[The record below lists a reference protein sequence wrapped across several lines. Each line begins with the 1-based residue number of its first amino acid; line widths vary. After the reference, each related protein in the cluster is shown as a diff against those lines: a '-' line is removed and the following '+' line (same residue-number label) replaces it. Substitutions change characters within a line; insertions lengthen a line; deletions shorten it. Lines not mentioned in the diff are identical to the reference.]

1 MSTFEQQ
8 FKQLQAM
15 ARGEDT
21 TAGAI
26 RQSYLAIGADELT
39 ETLGATIICERCGQ
53 VHPVEYGRKD
63 GRVDTDTAYV
73 KCQGKTYLCGLFGKR
88 WRARKDD
95 IVIE

>member
-26 RQSYLAIGADELT
+26 RQTYLAIGADELI
-39 ETLGATIICERCGQ
+39 EPLGDTIVCERCGQ

-63 GRVDTDTAYV
+63 GRADKDIAYV
-73 KCQGKTYLCGLFGKR
+73 KCQGKTYLCGVGGKR
-88 WRARKDD
+88 WRARG
-95 IVIE
+95 